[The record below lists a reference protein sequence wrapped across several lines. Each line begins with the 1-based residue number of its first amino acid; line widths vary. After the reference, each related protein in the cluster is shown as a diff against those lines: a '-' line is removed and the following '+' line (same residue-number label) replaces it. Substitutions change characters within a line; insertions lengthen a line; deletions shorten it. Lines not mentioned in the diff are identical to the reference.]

1 MDIEA
6 DVNLLLSH
14 FEDSYLFPRKMMTKH
29 KNYQFTVYDKQ
40 DLIQKCIDSDFTDCR
55 VNGYPILYKQ
65 ELVSYPPNFI
75 FIDLD
80 LSNFVKY
87 KNPKKML
94 DKTLRNVLNKISASF
109 SIERSQHTQR
119 SPTGN
124 EHDIQQSN
132 LEFSAEVK
140 PTVLWSGN
148 GYHIYLPIQG
158 LMLDDYEP
166 FSKEKYPS
174 LFSEYNGKYIGYS
187 VSELF
192 LLFVEEYLTSGK
204 ADPQHRPRYKS
215 CLIRIPNTLNS
226 KCLDKGLGPEKS
238 KVKIIQEWNGY
249 RPPIQLL
256 TKEFRRWLVQEE
268 INQRFQNT
276 RKQNTFTNGYKYF
289 NKSQIGWIEKL
300 LQIPLEDYRKFCL
313 WRILCPYF
321 VNVKKVSKEET
332 SIVLEAWLWGC
343 SNLRRTD
350 FNHRLLIKNNLRY
363 VRSFVPPSN
372 KMIKDKY
379 PDLYAILNAKG
390 IFT

>member
-1 MDIEA
+1 MNFEDN
-6 DVNLLLSH
+6 VNFLLSH
-14 FEDSYLFPRKMMTKH
+14 FIDSSLFPRKMMTKH
-29 KNYQFTVYDKQ
+29 KNYQFTVCDKK
-40 DLIQKCIDSDFTDCR
+40 DLIQKCLESDLCDCR
-55 VNGYPILYKQ
+55 VNGYPILDKQ
-65 ELVSYPPNFI
+65 EKESYPPNFI

-87 KNPKKML
+87 KNPQNML
-94 DKTLRNVLNKISASF
+94 DKTLRNTLNKISASF
-109 SIERSQHTQR
+109 FLEPSHHTQH
-119 SPTGN
+119 SPIEKWFN
-124 EHDIQQSN
+124 NPQPN
-132 LEFSAEVK
+132 VEFDTEVK

-148 GYHIYLPIQG
+148 GYHIYLPIQD
-158 LMLDDYEP
+158 LILDDYEP
-166 FSKEKYPS
+166 FSMEKYPS
-174 LFSEYNGKYIGYS
+174 LFSEYNGKYQGYS

-192 LLFVEEYLTSGK
+192 LLFAKIYLTGGR
-204 ADPQHRPRYKS
+204 ADPQHRPRFNS

-226 KCLDKGLGPEKS
+226 KCLTKGIGLEES
-238 KVKIIQEWNGY
+238 RVKIIQEWNGY
-249 RPPIQLL
+249 RPPVQLL
-256 TKEFRRWLVQEE
+256 TKEFRRWLIQEE
-268 INQRFQNT
+268 INQRIQNT
-276 RKQNTFTNGYKYF
+276 KKQNTFTNGYKYV
-289 NKSQIGWIEKL
+289 NRSQIEWVEKL